1 LSQSDPGNIDVFGE
15 HFAKIASNVETVIQ
29 GKRDVIDLILLGLV
43 SEGHVLVE
51 DVPGVGKT
59 QLAKSLA
66 RSVEGAF
73 NRIQFTPDLL
83 PSDVTGISVWDR
95 EKRAF
100 EFKPG
105 PIFANIVVGDEINRA
120 SPKTQSSLL
129 EAMAERQVTSD
140 GVTRELPLPFMV
152 IATQNPLEHEG
163 TYPLPEAQ
171 LDRFMMQVVI
181 GYPSR
186 EKELEML
193 DTHGIRSTFL
203 DLQPVVRVEEV
214 HEMIAIA
221 REVAVSQSV
230 KNYIVDLV
238 EGTRLHPDVMLGA
251 SPRSTLFLQALA
263 RSRAASRGRNYVMPD
278 DIKAL
283 AHPVLE
289 HRLAMRPEAQMRGET
304 VTDLIDD
311 VLGRLRVPGTKS
323 RIAT

>member
-1 LSQSDPGNIDVFGE
+1 MNVDLFGE
-15 HFAKIASNVETVIQ
+15 HFDAIVSNVETVIQ
-29 GKRDVIDLILLGLV
+29 GKREVIELILLALV

-73 NRIQFTPDLL
+73 SRIQFTPDLL

-95 EKRAF
+95 ERRAF
-100 EFKPG
+100 DFKPG
-105 PIFANIVVGDEINRA
+105 PVFANIVVGDEINRA
-120 SPKTQSSLL
+120 SPKTQSALL

-140 GVTRELPLPFMV
+140 GVTRELPGPFMV

-171 LDRFMMQVVI
+171 LDRFMMRVVI

-186 EKELEML
+186 EKELEIL
-193 DTHGIRSTFL
+193 DTHGVRSTFH
-203 DLQPVVRVEEV
+203 DLKSVVDVDTV
-214 HEMIAIA
+214 HEMVDIAA
-221 REVAVSQSV
+221 GVDVSQAV
-230 KNYIVDLV
+230 KNYIVDLI
-238 EGTRLHPDVMLGA
+238 EGTRLHPDIMLGA
-251 SPRSTLFLQALA
+251 SPRSSLFLQSLA
-263 RSRAASRGRNYVMPD
+263 RSRAVSKGRDYVMPD

-283 AHPVLE
+283 AQPVLE
-289 HRLAMRPEAQMRGET
+289 HRLALRPEAQMRGET
-304 VTDLIDD
+304 VNDLIDD
-311 VLGRLRVPGTKS
+311 VLGRLRVPGTAS

>member
-1 LSQSDPGNIDVFGE
+1 MAETNPARIDILGQ
-15 HFAKIASNVETVIQ
+15 HFNRIAGNVETVIQ
-29 GKRDVIDLILLGLV
+29 GKREVIELMLLALV
-43 SEGHVLVE
+43 SEGHVLIE

-66 RSVEGAF
+66 KSIEGAF
-73 NRIQFTPDLL
+73 SRIQFTPDLL

-95 EKRAF
+95 DRSVF

-120 SPKTQSSLL
+120 SPKTQSALL
-129 EAMAERQVTSD
+129 EAMEERQVTSD
-140 GVTRELPLPFMV
+140 GITRALDLPFMV

-171 LDRFMMQVVI
+171 LDRFMMRVVI

-186 EKELEML
+186 EKELEIL
-193 DTHGIRSTFL
+193 DTHGVRSTFF
-203 DLQPVVRVEEV
+203 DLSSVATLEEV
-214 HEMIAIA
+214 QEMVNIA

-230 KNYIVDLV
+230 KNYIIDLI

-251 SPRSTLFLQALA
+251 SPRSALFLQRLA
-263 RSRAASRGRNYVMPD
+263 RSRAASQGRDYVMPD
-278 DIKAL
+278 DIKVL
-283 AHPVLE
+283 AQPVLE

-311 VLGRLRVPGTKS
+311 ILGRLRVPGTTS